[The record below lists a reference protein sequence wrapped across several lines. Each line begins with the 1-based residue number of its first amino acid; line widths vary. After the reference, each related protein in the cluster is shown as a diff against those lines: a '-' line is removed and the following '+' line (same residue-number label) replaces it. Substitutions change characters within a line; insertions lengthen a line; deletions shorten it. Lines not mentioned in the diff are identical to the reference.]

1 MTIQFSKQNPPREL
15 IPVNYNHLG
24 AQNIL
29 IPVEYRPTTNR
40 IKRTLKPQILER
52 TTYYEDF
59 NKMKPTPLH
68 PPYESAPQASDII
81 QGKAFMVNSFPVIF

>member
-1 MTIQFSKQNPPREL
+1 MTLEFSKQNPPRAL
-15 IPVNYNHLG
+15 IPTNFNHLG
-24 AQNIL
+24 AQNVL
-29 IPVEYRPTTNR
+29 IPVSYVPTTNR

-59 NKMKPTPLH
+59 NKMRPTPLH
-68 PPYESAPQASDII
+68 APYESAPQASNII

>member
-1 MTIQFSKQNPPREL
+1 MTLEFSRQNPPRAL
-15 IPVNYNHLG
+15 IPVNVNHLG
-24 AQNIL
+24 AQNVL

-40 IKRTLKPQILER
+40 IKRTLKPEILER

-59 NKMKPTPLH
+59 NKMRPTPLH
-68 PPYESAPQASDII
+68 PPYESAPQASNII